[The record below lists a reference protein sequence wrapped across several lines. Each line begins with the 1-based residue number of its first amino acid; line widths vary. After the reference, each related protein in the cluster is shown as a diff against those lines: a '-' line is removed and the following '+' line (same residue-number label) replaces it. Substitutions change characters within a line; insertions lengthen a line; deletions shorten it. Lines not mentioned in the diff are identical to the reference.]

1 MPAATLRRIVA
12 LQSELMKDAPKKRNV
27 SHPTV
32 AVNVRQPT
40 TQRTLLSA
48 NFGPIVNPLQNGAKA
63 ANLLGRSVISAGDR
77 LRDLIIPDALASV
90 VTGSNWLPGMGTR
103 PAEKTLGNKKL
114 EAMRAELEDV
124 LSSSCPLCDS
134 VVAGLDRPFVL
145 AGEGDSSWSL

>member
-1 MPAATLRRIVA
+1 MA
-12 LQSELMKDAPKKRNV
+12 LQSELMKDAPKNPNV

-48 NFGPIVNPLQNGAKA
+48 NFGPIVSPLQNGAKA

-90 VTGSNWLPGMGTR
+90 VTGSNWLPGMGDS
-103 PAEKTLGNKKL
+103 PCG
-114 EAMRAELEDV
+114 ED
-124 LSSSCPLCDS
+124 
-134 VVAGLDRPFVL
+134 
-145 AGEGDSSWSL
+145 AGEQEAGGDEGRAGGCIVEQLSAVR

>member
-1 MPAATLRRIVA
+1 MA

>member
-1 MPAATLRRIVA
+1 
-12 LQSELMKDAPKKRNV
+12 MKDAPKKRNV

-103 PAEKTLGNKKL
+103 PAEKMLGNKKL

>member
-1 MPAATLRRIVA
+1 
-12 LQSELMKDAPKKRNV
+12 MKDAPKKRNV

>member
-1 MPAATLRRIVA
+1 
-12 LQSELMKDAPKKRNV
+12 MKDTPKNRNV

-103 PAEKTLGNKKL
+103 PAEKMLGNKKL

>member
-1 MPAATLRRIVA
+1 
-12 LQSELMKDAPKKRNV
+12 MKDAPKNRNV
-27 SHPTV
+27 SQPTV
-32 AVNVRQPT
+32 AVNARQPT

-114 EAMRAELEDV
+114 ETMRAELEDV